1 MSKEIWINL
10 PVKDV
15 KRSREFFRNIGFN
28 INSNHNTDG
37 MAAISSGEG
46 KAMVMLFPDAT
57 FESFT
62 KNKIADTPQG
72 TEVMFSF
79 GADSKEEVDE
89 TAKKV
94 KEAGGT
100 IFAEPG
106 EKDGWMYGFAF
117 MDLDGHRWNMLYM
130 DMSKRPK

>member
-28 INSNHNTDG
+28 INPNHNTDN
-37 MAAISSGEG
+37 MAAISAGEG
-46 KAMVMLFPDAT
+46 RAMVMLFPDAM
-57 FESFT
+57 FQGFAN
-62 KNKIADTPQG
+62 NKIADTGQG
-72 TEVMFSF
+72 TEALFSF

-100 IFAEPG
+100 VFGEPR
-106 EKDGWMYGFAF
+106 ENDGWMYGFGF
-117 MDLDGHRWNMLYM
+117 IDPDGHRWNMLYM
-130 DMSKRPK
+130 DMSKMPK

>member
-28 INSNHNTDG
+28 INPNHNTDQ

-46 KAMVMLFPDAT
+46 KAMVMLFPDPM
-57 FESFT
+57 FESFSN
-62 KNKIADTPQG
+62 NKVADTQQG
-72 TEVMFSF
+72 TEAMFSF

-94 KEAGGT
+94 KKAGGT
-100 IFAEPG
+100 LFGGPAER
-106 EKDGWMYGFAF
+106 DSWMYGFAF
-117 MDLDGHRWNMLYM
+117 IDPDGHRWNMLYM
-130 DMSKRPK
+130 DMSKMPK

>member
-15 KRSREFFRNIGFN
+15 TRSREFFRTIGFN
-28 INSNHNTDG
+28 INPNHNTDQ
-37 MAAISSGEG
+37 MAAISAGEG
-46 KAMVMLFPDAT
+46 KAMVMLFPVAT

-62 KNKIADTPQG
+62 NSKIADTQQG
-72 TEVMFSF
+72 TESIFSF
-79 GADSKEEVDE
+79 GADSKEEVDA

-100 IFAEPG
+100 IFAQPG

-117 MDLDGHRWNMLYM
+117 TDPDGHKWNMLYM
-130 DMSKRPK
+130 DMSKMPK

>member
-1 MSKEIWINL
+1 MSQEIWINL

-15 KRSREFFRNIGFN
+15 KKSREFFRNIGFN
-28 INSNHNTDG
+28 INANHNTDG

-62 KNKIADTPQG
+62 KNKIADTPLG
-72 TEVMFSF
+72 TEAMFSF
-79 GADSKEEVDE
+79 GADSQEEVDE

-100 IFAEPG
+100 VFAEPG
-106 EKDGWMYGFAF
+106 DKDGWMYGFAF
-117 MDLDGHRWNMLYM
+117 IDLDGHRWNMLYM
-130 DMSKRPK
+130 DMSKMPK